1 MDEFNENLPSL
12 IKRWATVEQKIAAL
26 LSAERSTN

>member
-1 MDEFNENLPSL
+1 MIKHDDCRDL
-12 IKRWATVEQKIAAL
+12 IKRLATVEQKIAAL

>member
-1 MDEFNENLPSL
+1 MDEASAREL
-12 IKRWATVEQKIAAL
+12 IKRLATVEQKIAAL